1 MTTHAYI
8 YTVGCIL
15 NSRLLS
21 GHLQTAYI
29 VLHVQK
35 LRTCQQ
41 IRTTKAER
49 LAVETDFRIHS
60 TSLRAART
68 HNQTTGC
75 YDQAPAMNW
84 DLAVS
89 WGRGVWVSLSD
100 SVRVG
105 LANRN

>member
-1 MTTHAYI
+1 M
-8 YTVGCIL
+8 GP
-15 NSRLLS
+15 
-21 GHLQTAYI
+21 QTAYI

-35 LRTCQQ
+35 PRTCLQ

-49 LAVETDFRIHS
+49 FAVETHHFRIHS
-60 TSLRAART
+60 TSVRAART

-105 LANRN
+105 LVNRN